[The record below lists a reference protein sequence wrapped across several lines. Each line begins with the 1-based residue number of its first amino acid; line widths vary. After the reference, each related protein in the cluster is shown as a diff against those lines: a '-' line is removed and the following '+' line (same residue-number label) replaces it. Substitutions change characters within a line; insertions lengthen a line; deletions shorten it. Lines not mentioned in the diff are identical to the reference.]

1 MSSPERQPDPDSRFE
16 LLDGPVAPG
25 LEPFVIRIAGYRDLG
40 TTPME
45 MLEIASLIVPL
56 VIGFDAPFEI
66 ALGRDPLPED
76 RYASFTAGLY
86 AGPVR
91 IRSAGGANC
100 IQVNFTP
107 LGARRF
113 FGMPMHE
120 LADRMVRL
128 DDLGDRAL
136 AALRQRLGEEPR
148 WDDRFALVDRF
159 LRARLLASPAPSA
172 ATGWAYDALMASGGR
187 MSVTSIA
194 GRLDWSR
201 KHLAAKF
208 RDEIGLPPKTVAR
221 IARFERA
228 RRLAASGSERG
239 WADVAATCGYADQA
253 HLVREFREFSGLSP
267 TAWLAA

>member
-1 MSSPERQPDPDSRFE
+1 MSSPERQSDSDSRFE
-16 LLDGPVAPG
+16 LVDCPVPAG

-40 TTPME
+40 TTPVD
-45 MLEIASLIVPL
+45 MLEIASLVVPL

-86 AGPVR
+86 AGPVK
-91 IRSAGGANC
+91 IRSGGGADC

-120 LADRMVRL
+120 LADRMVQF
-128 DDLGDRAL
+128 DDLGDRSL
-136 AALRQRLGEEPR
+136 AALRQRLGEQRR

-159 LRARLLASPAPSA
+159 LRARLLGAPAPSA

-187 MSVTSIA
+187 MSVASIA

-208 RDEIGLPPKTVAR
+208 REEIGLPPKTIAR
-221 IARFERA
+221 IARFEHA
-228 RRLAASGSERG
+228 RRLAAAGNERG
-239 WADVAATCGYADQA
+239 WADIAAACGYADQA
-253 HLVREFREFSGLSP
+253 HLAREFREFAGLSP